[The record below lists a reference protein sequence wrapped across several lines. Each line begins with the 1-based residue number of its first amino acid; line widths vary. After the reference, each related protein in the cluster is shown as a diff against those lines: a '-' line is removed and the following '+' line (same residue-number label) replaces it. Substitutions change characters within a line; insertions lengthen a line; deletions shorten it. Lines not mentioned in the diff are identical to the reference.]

1 MEVHH
6 HAHTAPPD
14 SHRGKKKWT
23 HYFWEFLML
32 FLAVFCGFLAEY
44 QLEHKIEKDREI
56 KYMQSMVED
65 LKSDTTELT
74 LHILQRKERDEM
86 IDSLVY
92 LLTQTD
98 IRENGN
104 SIYYLGRII
113 SPPISFFPNDRT
125 IQQLKSA
132 GGLRLIRNMDISNS
146 IMAYDRKM
154 RQSVFELGDE
164 QQVRGEYRLSANKIF
179 SGQVFH
185 QMMMKKEIERPV
197 GNPVLFSE
205 DKALVNEFVVESQY
219 LEKVNKKQ
227 ALRAQELVEQARKL
241 IGDIKTQY
249 HLK

>member
-6 HAHTAPPD
+6 HSHTE
-14 SHRGKKKWT
+14 RKKWT

-32 FLAVFCGFLAEY
+32 FLAVTLGFFVEN
-44 QLEHKIEKDREI
+44 QREHYVEQQRELQ
-56 KYMQSMVED
+56 YMRSMVED
-65 LKSDTTELT
+65 LKLDTTELT
-74 LHILQRKERDEM
+74 VHIRLRMERDEM
-86 IDSLVY
+86 VDSLVY
-92 LLTQTD
+92 LLTQTN

-104 SIYYLGRII
+104 SIYYIGRII

-132 GGLRLIRNMDISNS
+132 GGLRLIRDMDISNS

-185 QMMMKKEIERPV
+185 QMMMKKDIKRPV
-197 GNPVLFSE
+197 GNPALFSE
-205 DKALVNEFVVESQY
+205 DKALINEFVMEVQY
-219 LEKVNKKQ
+219 LEKVNQKQ
-227 ALRAQELVEQARKL
+227 ASRAQELVDQAGKL
-241 IGDIKTQY
+241 IADIEKEY
-249 HLK
+249 HLH

>member
-6 HAHTAPPD
+6 HSHTE
-14 SHRGKKKWT
+14 RKKWT

-32 FLAVFCGFLAEY
+32 FLAVTLGFFVEN
-44 QLEHKIEKDREI
+44 QREHYVEHQRELQ
-56 KYMQSMVED
+56 YMRSMVED
-65 LKSDTTELT
+65 LKLDTTELT
-74 LHILQRKERDEM
+74 GHIRMRIERDEM
-86 IDSLVY
+86 LDSLVY
-92 LLTQTD
+92 LLTQTN

-104 SIYYLGRII
+104 SIYYIGRIV

-132 GGLRLIRNMDISNS
+132 GGLRLIRDMDISNS

-185 QMMMKKEIERPV
+185 EMMKNKGIKRPI
-197 GNPVLFSE
+197 GNPALFSE
-205 DKALVNEFVVESQY
+205 DKALLNEFIMETQY
-219 LEKVNKKQ
+219 LEKVNQKQ
-227 ALRAQELVEQARKL
+227 AARAQELVDQARKL
-241 IGDIKTQY
+241 IADIVKGY
-249 HLK
+249 HLY

>member
-1 MEVHH
+1 MEVH
-6 HAHTAPPD
+6 AHTH
-14 SHRGKKKWT
+14 SERKKWT

-32 FLAVFCGFLAEY
+32 FLAVTLGFFVEN
-44 QLEHKIEKDREI
+44 QREHYVEHQRELQ
-56 KYMQSMVED
+56 YMRSMVED
-65 LKSDTTELT
+65 LKLDTTELT
-74 LHILQRKERDEM
+74 VHIRMRMERDEM

-92 LLTQTD
+92 LLTQTN

-104 SIYYLGRII
+104 SIYYIGRIV

-132 GGLRLIRNMDISNS
+132 GGLRLIRDMDISNG

-185 QMMMKKEIERPV
+185 QMMKNKEIKRPI
-197 GNPVLFSE
+197 GNPALFSE
-205 DKALVNEFVVESQY
+205 DKALINEFVMEVQY
-219 LEKVNKKQ
+219 LEKVSQKQ
-227 ALRAQELVEQARKL
+227 AARAQELVDQARKL
-241 IGDIKTQY
+241 IADIEKEY
-249 HLK
+249 HLQ

>member
-1 MEVHH
+1 MEVH
-6 HAHTAPPD
+6 AHTHTP
-14 SHRGKKKWT
+14 RKKWT

-44 QLEHKIEKDREI
+44 QLEHIIEKDRET
-56 KYMQSMVED
+56 KYMRSMVED
-65 LKSDTTELT
+65 LKLDTTELT
-74 LHILQRKERDEM
+74 DHIRLRIERDVL
-86 IDSLVY
+86 IDSLIF
-92 LLTQTD
+92 LLTETN

-104 SIYYLGRII
+104 PIYYISRII

-185 QMMMKKEIERPV
+185 QMMKTKEIKRPI
-197 GNPVLFSE
+197 GNPTLFSE
-205 DKALVNEFVVESQY
+205 DKALINEFVMEVQY
-219 LEKVNKKQ
+219 LEKVNQKQ
-227 ALRAQELVEQARKL
+227 EARAQELVDQARKL
-241 IGDIKTQY
+241 IEDIQKLY

>member
-1 MEVHH
+1 MEVHS
-6 HAHTAPPD
+6 HTHTP
-14 SHRGKKKWT
+14 RKKWT

-44 QLEHKIEKDREI
+44 QLEHKIEKDRET
-56 KYMQSMVED
+56 KYMRSMVED
-65 LKSDTTELT
+65 LKLDTAELMV
-74 LHILQRKERDEM
+74 HIRLRTERDVM
-86 IDSLVY
+86 LDSLVF
-92 LLTQTD
+92 LLTQTN

-132 GGLRLIRNMDISNS
+132 GGLRLIRKMDISNS

-185 QMMMKKEIERPV
+185 QMIKTKGIQRPI
-197 GNPVLFSE
+197 GNPMLFSE
-205 DKALVNEFVVESQY
+205 DKALINEFVMELQY
-219 LEKVNKKQ
+219 LEKVNQKQ
-227 ALRAQELVEQARKL
+227 ALRAQELVDQARKL
-241 IGDIKTQY
+241 IEDIQKLY

>member
-6 HAHTAPPD
+6 HSHTE
-14 SHRGKKKWT
+14 RKKWT

-32 FLAVFCGFLAEY
+32 FLAVTLGFFVEN
-44 QLEHKIEKDREI
+44 QREHYVEHQRELQ
-56 KYMQSMVED
+56 YMRSMVED
-65 LKSDTTELT
+65 LKLDTTELT
-74 LHILQRKERDEM
+74 VHIRMRMERDEM
-86 IDSLVY
+86 VDSLVY
-92 LLTQTD
+92 LLTQTN

-104 SIYYLGRII
+104 SIYYIGRII

-132 GGLRLIRNMDISNS
+132 GGLRLIRDMDISNS

-185 QMMMKKEIERPV
+185 QMMMKKDIKRPV
-197 GNPVLFSE
+197 GNPPLFSE
-205 DKALVNEFVVESQY
+205 DKALINEFVMEVQY
-219 LEKVNKKQ
+219 LEKVNQKQ
-227 ALRAQELVEQARKL
+227 ASRAQELVNQAGKL
-241 IGDIKTQY
+241 IADIEKEY
-249 HLK
+249 HLQ

>member
-6 HAHTAPPD
+6 HAHT
-14 SHRGKKKWT
+14 SRKKWT

-32 FLAVFCGFLAEY
+32 FLAVTLGFFVEN
-44 QLEHKIEKDREI
+44 QREHYVEHQRELQ
-56 KYMQSMVED
+56 YMRSMVED
-65 LKSDTTELT
+65 LKLDTTELT
-74 LHILQRKERDEM
+74 VHARMRMERDEM
-86 IDSLVY
+86 VDSLIY
-92 LLTQTD
+92 LLTQTN

-104 SIYYLGRII
+104 SIYYIGRII

-185 QMMMKKEIERPV
+185 QMMMNKDIKRPV

-205 DKALVNEFVVESQY
+205 DKALINEFVMEVQY
-219 LEKVNKKQ
+219 LEKVNQKQ
-227 ALRAQELVEQARKL
+227 AARAQELVDQARKL
-241 IGDIKTQY
+241 ITDIEKEY

>member
-6 HAHTAPPD
+6 H
-14 SHRGKKKWT
+14 SHSERKKWT

-32 FLAVFCGFLAEY
+32 FLAVTLGFFVEN
-44 QLEHKIEKDREI
+44 QREHYVEHQRELQ
-56 KYMQSMVED
+56 YMRSMVED
-65 LKSDTTELT
+65 LKLDTTELT
-74 LHILQRKERDEM
+74 GHIRMRMERDEM
-86 IDSLVY
+86 FDSLVY
-92 LLTQTD
+92 LLTQTN

-104 SIYYLGRII
+104 SIYYIGRIV

-132 GGLRLIRNMDISNS
+132 GGLRLIRDMDISNS

-185 QMMMKKEIERPV
+185 QMMMNKEIKRPI
-197 GNPVLFSE
+197 GNPALFSE
-205 DKALVNEFVVESQY
+205 DKALLNEFIMETQY
-219 LEKVNKKQ
+219 LEKVNQKQ
-227 ALRAQELVEQARKL
+227 AARAQELVDQARKL
-241 IGDIKTQY
+241 IADIVKGY
-249 HLK
+249 HLH

>member
-1 MEVHH
+1 
-6 HAHTAPPD
+6 
-14 SHRGKKKWT
+14 
-23 HYFWEFLML
+23 ML

-44 QLEHKIEKDREI
+44 QLEHKIEKDRET
-56 KYMQSMVED
+56 KYMRSMIED
-65 LKSDTTELT
+65 LKLDTAELT
-74 LHILQRKERDEM
+74 VHIRLRTERDVM
-86 IDSLVY
+86 IDTLIF
-92 LLTQTD
+92 LLTQTN

-104 SIYYLGRII
+104 SIYYLSRII

-146 IMAYDRKM
+146 IMAYDRTM

-185 QMMMKKEIERPV
+185 QMMKTKEIKRPT
-197 GNPVLFSE
+197 GNPTLFSE
-205 DKALVNEFVVESQY
+205 DKALINEFVMESQY
-219 LEKVNKKQ
+219 LEKVNQKQ
-227 ALRAQELVEQARKL
+227 AIRAQELVDQARKL
-241 IGDIKTQY
+241 IEDIQKLY

>member
-6 HAHTAPPD
+6 HSHTE
-14 SHRGKKKWT
+14 RKKWT

-32 FLAVFCGFLAEY
+32 FLAVTLGFFVEN
-44 QLEHKIEKDREI
+44 QREHYVEHQRELQ
-56 KYMQSMVED
+56 YMRSMIED
-65 LKSDTTELT
+65 LKSDSAELAVHVR
-74 LHILQRKERDEM
+74 LRAERDLTV
-86 IDSLVY
+86 DSVIY
-92 LLTQTD
+92 LLSQTN

-154 RQSVFELGDE
+154 RQSVYELGDE
-164 QQVRGEYRLSANKIF
+164 QQVRGEYRLIANKIF
-179 SGQVFH
+179 SGPVFH
-185 QMMMKKEIERPV
+185 QMMKNKDIKRPV
-197 GNPVLFSE
+197 GNPALFSE
-205 DKALVNEFVVESQY
+205 DKALVNEFIMGAQY
-219 LEKVNKKQ
+219 LEKVNQKQ
-227 ALRAQELVEQARKL
+227 AARAQELVTDARKL
-241 IGDIKTQY
+241 IEDIKQQY

>member
-6 HAHTAPPD
+6 HSHTE
-14 SHRGKKKWT
+14 RKKWT

-32 FLAVFCGFLAEY
+32 FLAVTLGFFVEN
-44 QLEHKIEKDREI
+44 QREHYVEHQRELQ
-56 KYMQSMVED
+56 YMRSMVED
-65 LKSDTTELT
+65 LKLDTTELT
-74 LHILQRKERDEM
+74 VHARMRMERNEM
-86 IDSLVY
+86 VDSLVY
-92 LLTQTD
+92 LLTQTN

-104 SIYYLGRII
+104 SIYYIGRIV

-132 GGLRLIRNMDISNS
+132 GGLRLIRDMDISNS

-185 QMMMKKEIERPV
+185 EMMKNKGIKRPI
-197 GNPVLFSE
+197 GNPALFSE
-205 DKALVNEFVVESQY
+205 DKALLNEFIMETQY
-219 LEKVNKKQ
+219 LEKVNQKQ
-227 ALRAQELVEQARKL
+227 AARAQELVDQARKL
-241 IGDIKTQY
+241 IADIVKGY
-249 HLK
+249 HLH